1 MHIYL
6 YLYIRVRMRIC
17 VCVFECEWECVCVCV
32 FVYVLCARVCVCVC
46 SCTHTHVK
54 THRYAFHRTLLCI
67 CLYMHTDYSFTY
79 ITRAHNTSQTRVQMA
94 YQWLHQYILS
104 TQLAVQI
111 PLERWSLSVC
121 VQWIMPTSTCQH
133 GNKSLSHCQTFVSFI
148 LTGLASPGSRQP
160 KLCWQTNTWL
170 RTGSPGTISDSWYL
184 VVRVSWCKKSVAR
197 RNVDAKRMQTV
208 HSQDRATKMH
218 VR

>member
-1 MHIYL
+1 MHIYT

-32 FVYVLCARVCVCVC
+32 CIRVCVVC
-46 SCTHTHVK
+46 TSVCACMFTHTHTRK
-54 THRYAFHRTLLCI
+54 TVQICI
-67 CLYMHTDYSFTY
+67 PSHTSMYLFVLYIY
-79 ITRAHNTSQTRVQMA
+79 ITHAHNTSQARVQMA

-121 VQWIMPTSTCQH
+121 AQWIMPTSTCQY
-133 GNKSLSHCQTFVSFI
+133 GNKSLSQCQTFVVSFI

-160 KLCWQTNTWL
+160 KFCWQNNTWL
-170 RTGSPGTISDSWYL
+170 RTGSPGIISDSL
-184 VVRVSWCKKSVAR
+184 DFVVRFSWCKQSAAR
-197 RNVDAKRMQTV
+197 RNVNAKRMQTV
-208 HSQDRATKMH
+208 HSQDMATKMH